1 MEDARSAPA
10 LFRPPYLVVLRE
22 VMEPSSSAKLI
33 RAVDTL
39 QQLTDSTAASE
50 QLEFLAAFG
59 AAAFKRF
66 E

>member
-1 MEDARSAPA
+1 
-10 LFRPPYLVVLRE
+10 
-22 VMEPSSSAKLI
+22 MEPSSSAKLI